1 MFVGSCPDIAHRPP
15 KEEKTKQNLNLP
27 SGALFPTQNCDLQLI
42 WPHARKGLPIGNGR
56 RGIGNG
62 ISTLLMDYRPCPV
75 EDEDESV
82 ATHYVATHEP
92 VLGVPVRGADDT
104 GDVELEV
111 LPCPI

>member
-1 MFVGSCPDIAHRPP
+1 
-15 KEEKTKQNLNLP
+15 
-27 SGALFPTQNCDLQLI
+27 
-42 WPHARKGLPIGNGR
+42 
-56 RGIGNG
+56 
-62 ISTLLMDYRPCPV
+62 MDYRPCPV